1 MAVKSDTKK
10 PQQGQTSDVAVRG
23 EVACGKVAR
32 GEVTS
37 GDVTSGAAPG
47 AATASS
53 KGEDVALVY
62 GVSDDGNGLD
72 IIRKREG
79 RIEAGTVRPLEQG
92 KPIHG
97 EVVRLKPRKNSPLV
111 CDVEVDVPAP
121 SHAATRS
128 TSQGPAQVATDRYRK
143 NWDAIYKT
151 RSSKSD
157 KLLN

>member
-1 MAVKSDTKK
+1 MKSDTKK
-10 PQQGQTSDVAVRG
+10 PVKAQTSDVATRG
-23 EVACGKVAR
+23 DVAR
-32 GEVTS
+32 GDITRGGS
-37 GDVTSGAAPG
+37 SD
-47 AATASS
+47 AATPSS

-79 RIEAGTVRPLEQG
+79 RIEAGTVRPLEHG

-97 EVVRLKPRKNSPLV
+97 EVVRLKPRKNSPLM

-121 SHAATRS
+121 ARAATRS
-128 TSQGPAQVATDRYRK
+128 TSQGPAQVATDQYRK
-143 NWDAIYKT
+143 NWDAIYKA

>member
-1 MAVKSDTKK
+1 VAVKSNTKK
-10 PQQGQTSDVAVRG
+10 PAEAQTSDVARSDITG
-23 EVACGKVAR
+23 GGVAAGDVAR
-32 GEVTS
+32 GS
-37 GDVTSGAAPG
+37 APAA
-47 AATASS
+47 AAASS
-53 KGEDVALVY
+53 KSEDVALVY
-62 GVSDDGNGLD
+62 GVSDDGQGLD

-79 RIEAGTVRPLEQG
+79 RIEAGTVRALEHG

-121 SHAATRS
+121 APAQAVTRS
-128 TSQGPAQVATDRYRK
+128 TSQGPAQVATDQYRK
-143 NWDAIYKT
+143 NWDAIYKS